1 MVLFLTPPTPLP
13 PFSLKPSFPL
23 SPLSYST
30 GTLTLA
36 TIFNA
41 FLKVRLSL
49 ALVQEQ
55 VAIGKATVSAILTL
69 KHVHGIRQSDDVREV
84 DVHNAPTLTIVVV
97 SFTGLVISFG
107 GSLLLASGQSLSG
120 LLVMFFGS
128 TILFTTTTLHITKVW
143 KNLNLVR
150 VNLVKLVAMTGTDV
164 SSVTMA
170 DDRAGRA
177 DVPEHRRTLKL
188 WIKSTFAFA
197 LIGFTLG
204 FVVGCAA
211 VQANL
216 AHISEDPLKKATAET
231 WLLPLAVGVTG
242 VGLMTASAVRM
253 HAAAGIPIFTLN
265 LFLTPPSPTHHLH
278 RHPWC
283 HCPTAI
289 ATAPQRRRPPPIRV
303 VASGRP
309 DHHRHVHRR
318 VDAQGTSSSSS
329 SSSSVC
335 PETNPVDAQ
344 GRKGLRHRL

>member
-1 MVLFLTPPTPLP
+1 M
-13 PFSLKPSFPL
+13 
-23 SPLSYST
+23 
-30 GTLTLA
+30 
-36 TIFNA
+36 
-41 FLKVRLSL
+41 RLSL

-69 KHVHGIRQSDDVREV
+69 QHVHGIRKSDDVREV
-84 DVHNAPTLTIVVV
+84 DVHNSPTLTIVVV

-216 AHISEDPLKKATAET
+216 AHISEDPVQKASAET

-265 LFLTPPSPTHHLH
+265 LFLTPPSPTHHFTPPLVPLPY
-278 RHPWC
+278 RYC
-283 HCPTAI
+283 HSSSTPALTSDS
-289 ATAPQRRRPPPIRV
+289 RRRFRTTRPPSP
-303 VASGRP
+303 
-309 DHHRHVHRR
+309 
-318 VDAQGTSSSSS
+318 
-329 SSSSVC
+329 C
-335 PETNPVDAQ
+335 PSPCRCTRYVFLLLLLLLCLP
-344 GRKGLRHRL
+344 